1 MLITVVGNR
10 PQFVK
15 LAPVAHEIRRR
26 SLPSLT
32 VHSGQ
37 HFDASMSDVFFDELG
52 IPPPDIQLVV
62 QGRTHARATGE
73 MMAAIEDVLLERRP
87 TGVLVYGDTNTTL
100 AAALA
105 AVKLCLP
112 IAHVEAGPR
121 IYDMRSP
128 EEINRI
134 VADHSSSLRF
144 CPDAAS
150 VENLRRENITSGVIE
165 TGDAMYD
172 AFEHFRPIA
181 RTASRVL
188 DQHGLRDTP
197 FTLLTAHR
205 PNNTDSD
212 VAIAR
217 LVELCEAIDG
227 PVLFP
232 VHPRTKAALDRAGL
246 WNALASLAHVRAVP
260 PLGYLDV
267 VAALDGCARVVTDSG
282 GLQKEAFFA
291 RKPAIVLFAVSP
303 WPALVDDGWVRPMG
317 SLDET
322 LPADILPAI
331 AAARPAR
338 TAGAHFGDG
347 RAATRIV
354 DALEQHGFFGV

>member
-181 RTASRVL
+181 
-188 DQHGLRDTP
+188 
-197 FTLLTAHR
+197 
-205 PNNTDSD
+205 
-212 VAIAR
+212 
-217 LVELCEAIDG
+217 
-227 PVLFP
+227 
-232 VHPRTKAALDRAGL
+232 
-246 WNALASLAHVRAVP
+246 
-260 PLGYLDV
+260 
-267 VAALDGCARVVTDSG
+267 
-282 GLQKEAFFA
+282 
-291 RKPAIVLFAVSP
+291 
-303 WPALVDDGWVRPMG
+303 
-317 SLDET
+317 
-322 LPADILPAI
+322 
-331 AAARPAR
+331 
-338 TAGAHFGDG
+338 
-347 RAATRIV
+347 
-354 DALEQHGFFGV
+354 

>member
-1 MLITVVGNR
+1 
-10 PQFVK
+10 
-15 LAPVAHEIRRR
+15 
-26 SLPSLT
+26 
-32 VHSGQ
+32 
-37 HFDASMSDVFFDELG
+37 
-52 IPPPDIQLVV
+52 
-62 QGRTHARATGE
+62 

-217 LVELCEAIDG
+217 LVE
-227 PVLFP
+227 
-232 VHPRTKAALDRAGL
+232 DRKSTRL
-246 WNALASLAHVRAVP
+246 NSSHVKI
-260 PLGYLDV
+260 
-267 VAALDGCARVVTDSG
+267 S
-282 GLQKEAFFA
+282 
-291 RKPAIVLFAVSP
+291 
-303 WPALVDDGWVRPMG
+303 
-317 SLDET
+317 
-322 LPADILPAI
+322 
-331 AAARPAR
+331 
-338 TAGAHFGDG
+338 
-347 RAATRIV
+347 
-354 DALEQHGFFGV
+354 